1 LPTYERLPRFDAD
14 FERLSADEKK
24 RFLEAVKK
32 LVAHLEEPGG
42 PSPGGLRI
50 KGVQGAPGVF
60 ELTWAPNGRATFQ
73 FGKPIRE
80 GEAHVIW
87 RRVGG
92 HEVFG
97 EP

>member
-1 LPTYERLPRFDAD
+1 LPTFTRLPRFDAD
-14 FERLSADEKK
+14 FDRLSPDENT

-42 PSPGGLRI
+42 SSGGLRI
-50 KGVQGAPGVF
+50 KGVQGAPGIF

-73 FGKPIRE
+73 FGEPIRK